1 MTSFIR
7 RIALNGGTFLR
18 AIARSLQGSFITFAV
33 IAIVLACEA
42 PAQNSNFHNAPA
54 SAKELKNPYEGQQ
67 PPNARALFHLRCA
80 RCHGE
85 NGEGSGNI
93 PPLKVERI
101 KAVTPGEIF
110 WFITKGDVP
119 NGMPSWVTLP
129 KQQRWQIV
137 SYVQSL
143 GQPQSAR
150 ANRPAAAPLVAE
162 KLNAP
167 PPTPPFTDFRYE
179 KPGNVRKITLKDLPA
194 HFATPSAPNGPQVVA
209 RPEGAWPQVLDGFKV
224 EQYAAGL
231 DDPRIIRTSPNG
243 DIFVAETK
251 AGDIRVFR
259 GITGN
264 GKPEQ
269 MSVFAGGLNQPFGIT
284 FYPPGPNPQWV
295 YVGNIDSVV
304 RFPYQNGDLQA
315 RGAAQHTAD
324 VPDGGGHTTRDIQFS
339 LDGKKMFVSVG
350 SGSNVDDPDT
360 TPAEKNRADVLEFNP
375 DGSEMQVYAYGIRN
389 CVGLG
394 MNPKTGEL
402 WCSTNERDGLGDN
415 LVPDYI
421 THVQEGGFYGWPW
434 WYMGGHQDPRHDGK
448 HPELKDKVITPDVIL
463 NPHNASLGITFY
475 DGKQFPA
482 EYQGDLFAS
491 EHGSW
496 NRAVRVGYEL
506 IRVPLHQTGHA
517 SGEYEDFM
525 TGFVV
530 DNGHVWGRPVS
541 VTTAPDGSLLVT
553 DDASNSIWRIS
564 YTGK

>member
-1 MTSFIR
+1 MSASNRGTGLKAIT
-7 RIALNGGTFLR
+7 RIFHGLSMAVAVVAALLL
-18 AIARSLQGSFITFAV
+18 SLA
-33 IAIVLACEA
+33 A
-42 PAQNSNFHNAPA
+42 AQNANFHNAPA
-54 SAKELKNPYEGQQ
+54 SVKELKNPYEGQQ

-119 NGMPSWVTLP
+119 NGMPSWATLP

-143 GQPQSAR
+143 GQPQR
-150 ANRPAAAPLVAE
+150 AQTSRQPATPLAAE

-179 KPGNVRKITLKDLPA
+179 KPGQVRKITLKDLPA
-194 HFATPSAPNGPQVVA
+194 PFATGSAGNGPQVVA
-209 RPEGAWPQVLDGFKV
+209 RPEGAWPQVPDGFKV

-231 DDPRIIRTSPNG
+231 DNPRIIRTAPNG
-243 DIFVAETK
+243 DIFVSETK

-259 GITGN
+259 GITAN
-264 GKPEQ
+264 GKPGQ
-269 MSVFAGGLNQPFGIT
+269 MAMFASGLNEPFGIA
-284 FYPPGPNPQWV
+284 FYPPGPSPQWI
-295 YVGNIDSVV
+295 YVGNTDSVV
-304 RFPYQNGDLQA
+304 RFPYQNGDLLA
-315 RGAAQHTAD
+315 RGPAQHIAD
-324 VPDGGGHTTRDIQFS
+324 LPSGGGHTTRDIQFS
-339 LDGKKMFVSVG
+339 LDGKRMFVSVG
-350 SGSNVDDPDT
+350 SASNVDDPDT
-360 TPAEKNRADVLEFNP
+360 TPAEKNRADVLVFNP

-394 MNPKTGEL
+394 MNPLTGEL

-434 WYMGGHQDPRHDGK
+434 WYMGSHQDPRHKGK

-506 IRVPLHQTGHA
+506 IRVPLHQSGHA

-530 DNGHVWGRPVS
+530 DNEQVWGRPVG

>member
-1 MTSFIR
+1 LKPITRLTQDTSVV
-7 RIALNGGTFLR
+7 FLIITG
-18 AIARSLQGSFITFAV
+18 AVLLGSL
-33 IAIVLACEA
+33 
-42 PAQNSNFHNAPA
+42 AQAQDAKFHNAPA
-54 SAKELKNPYEGQQ
+54 SSKEMKNPYEGQDV
-67 PPNARALFHLRCA
+67 PHAKALFHLRCA

-93 PPLKVERI
+93 PPLNAERI
-101 KAVTPGEIF
+101 KAAAPGEIF
-110 WFITKGDVP
+110 WFITQGDVP
-119 NGMPSWVTLP
+119 NGMPSWAKLP

-137 SYVQSL
+137 SYVQEL
-143 GQPQSAR
+143 GKPRSAK
-150 ANRPAAAPLVAE
+150 ASTPEPAPVAE

-167 PPTPPFTDFRYE
+167 APKPPFTDYRYE
-179 KPGNVRKITLKDLPA
+179 KPGKIRKITLKDLPEPY
-194 HFATPSAPNGPQVVA
+194 ATPSAGNGPQVVA
-209 RPEGAWPQVLDGFKV
+209 RPEGAWPQVPEGFKV
-224 EQYAAGL
+224 DQFATGL
-231 DDPRIIRTSPNG
+231 ENPRIITRAPNG

-251 AGDIRVFR
+251 PGDIRIFR
-259 GITGN
+259 GMTSG

-269 MSVFAGGLNQPFGIT
+269 MALFASGLKGPFGIA
-284 FYPPGPNPQWV
+284 FYPPGPNPEWV
-295 YVGNIDSVV
+295 YVGNLDSVV

-315 RGAAQHTAD
+315 RGPAQHIAD
-324 VPDGGGHTTRDIQFS
+324 LPGGGGHTTRNIQFS
-339 LDGKKMFVSVG
+339 LDGKKLFASVG
-350 SGSNVDDPDT
+350 SASNVDDTDT

-375 DGSEMQVYAYGIRN
+375 DGSGMRVFAYGIRN
-389 CVGLG
+389 CVGLAV
-394 MNPKTGEL
+394 NSKTGEL

-421 THVQEGGFYGWPW
+421 THVQEGGFYGWPF
-434 WYMGGHQDPRHDGK
+434 WYMGGHQDPRHKGK

-482 EYQGDLFAS
+482 EYDGDLFAA

-496 NRAVRVGYEL
+496 NRGVRVGYEL

-530 DNGHVWGRPVS
+530 DNGHVWGRPVA
-541 VTTAPDGSLLVT
+541 VTTATDGSLLVT
-553 DDASNSIWRIS
+553 DDGSGSIWRIT

>member
-1 MTSFIR
+1 LKAINSKLQSSF
-7 RIALNGGTFLR
+7 T
-18 AIARSLQGSFITFAV
+18 TFAV
-33 IAIVLACEA
+33 VVILLVTPAA
-42 PAQNSNFHNAPA
+42 AQNANFHNAPA
-54 SAKELKNPYEGQQ
+54 SAGELKSPYEGQQ
-67 PPNARALFHLRCA
+67 PPNAKALFHLRCA

-93 PPLKVERI
+93 PPLKAERI
-101 KAVTPGEIF
+101 KAATPGEIF

-119 NGMPSWVTLP
+119 NGMPSWATLP
-129 KQQRWQIV
+129 KQQRWEIV
-137 SYVQSL
+137 SYVQNL
-143 GQPQSAR
+143 GQGRAGSSAP
-150 ANRPAAAPLVAE
+150 PAAPRVAE

-179 KPGNVRKITLKDLPA
+179 KPGKVRKITVKDLPA
-194 HFATPSAPNGPQVVA
+194 PYATRSAGNGPQVVA
-209 RPEGAWPQVLDGFKV
+209 RPEGAWPQVPEGFKV
-224 EQYAAGL
+224 ELYAAGL
-231 DDPRIIRTSPNG
+231 DNPRIIHTAPNG
-243 DIFVAETK
+243 DMFVAETK
-251 AGDIRVFR
+251 AGDIRIFR
-259 GITGN
+259 GITSN
-264 GKPEQ
+264 GKPAQ
-269 MSVFAGGLNQPFGIT
+269 MSVFASGLDRPFGIA
-284 FYPPGPNPQWV
+284 FYPPGPEPEWV

-315 RGAAQHTAD
+315 RGPAQHIAD
-324 VPDGGGHTTRDIQFS
+324 LPGAGGHTTRDIQFS
-339 LDGKKMFVSVG
+339 LDGKRMFVSVG
-350 SGSNVDDPDT
+350 SASNVDDTDT
-360 TPAEKNRADVLEFNP
+360 TPAEKNRADVLVFNP
-375 DGSEMQVYAYGIRN
+375 DGSNMQVYAYGIRN

-394 MNPKTGEL
+394 MNPLTGEL

-434 WYMGGHQDPRHDGK
+434 FYLGGNHDPRHKGK
-448 HPELKDKVITPDVIL
+448 HPELKDKVIIPDVL
-463 NPHNASLGITFY
+463 VNAHNASIGITFY

-506 IRVPLHQTGHA
+506 IRVPMHQTGHA

-530 DNGHVWGRPVS
+530 DNGSVWGRPS
-541 VTTAPDGSLLVT
+541 GVTTAPDGSLLVT
-553 DDASNSIWRIS
+553 DDGSNSIWRIS

>member
-1 MTSFIR
+1 LKVINSKLQSSF
-7 RIALNGGTFLR
+7 T
-18 AIARSLQGSFITFAV
+18 TFAV
-33 IAIVLACEA
+33 VAILLVTLAA
-42 PAQNSNFHNAPA
+42 AQNANFHNAPA

-67 PPNARALFHLRCA
+67 PPNAKALFHLRCA

-93 PPLKVERI
+93 PPLKAERI
-101 KAVTPGEIF
+101 KAAAPGEIF

-119 NGMPSWVTLP
+119 NGMPSWATLP
-129 KQQRWQIV
+129 KQQRWEIV
-137 SYVQSL
+137 SYVQNL
-143 GQPQSAR
+143 GQGRTRSSAP
-150 ANRPAAAPLVAE
+150 PAAPTVAE

-179 KPGNVRKITLKDLPA
+179 KPGKVRKITVKDLPA
-194 HFATPSAPNGPQVVA
+194 PYATRSAGNGPQIVA
-209 RPEGAWPQVLDGFKV
+209 RPEGAWPQVPEGFKV
-224 EQYAAGL
+224 ELYATGL
-231 DDPRIIRTSPNG
+231 DNPRIIHTAPNG

-251 AGDIRVFR
+251 AGDIRIFR
-259 GITGN
+259 GTTNN
-264 GKPEQ
+264 GKPAQ
-269 MSVFAGGLNQPFGIT
+269 MSVFASGLNQPFGIA
-284 FYPPGPNPQWV
+284 FYPPGPKPEWV

-315 RGAAQHTAD
+315 GGPAQHIAD
-324 VPDGGGHTTRDIQFS
+324 LPGAGGHTTRDIQFS
-339 LDGKKMFVSVG
+339 LDGKRMFVSVG
-350 SGSNVDDPDT
+350 SASNVDDTDT
-360 TPAEKNRADVLEFNP
+360 TPAEKNRADVLVLNP
-375 DGSEMQVYAYGIRN
+375 DGSNMQVYAYGIRN

-394 MNPKTGEL
+394 MNPLTGEL

-434 WYMGGHQDPRHDGK
+434 FYLGGNQDPRHKGK
-448 HPELKDKVITPDVIL
+448 HPELKDKVIVPDVLL
-463 NPHNASLGITFY
+463 NPHNASIGITFY

-506 IRVPLHQTGHA
+506 VRVPLHQTGHA

-530 DNGHVWGRPVS
+530 DNGSVWGRPS
-541 VTTAPDGSLLVT
+541 GVTTAPDGSLLVT
-553 DDASNSIWRIS
+553 DDGSNSIWRIS